1 MTKQKDKKITIYTLS
16 NGIRVVHRR
25 TLSQIAYTGVMVGA
39 GTRDEQDKEEGM
51 AHFIEHAVFKG
62 TQKRS
67 ARQLIDRIENVGGEL
82 NAYTTKEETAY
93 YAATLP
99 AYVGRTMELL
109 SDMVFHPAFPREE
122 LDKERQV
129 IYDEIESYNDS
140 PSELIYDD
148 FESLLFEGNALA
160 HPVLGTRKTLR
171 YFTADKARRF
181 MAETYRSERMVVFV
195 QGDLPAEKVL
205 RYAERYFSPE
215 VLRGM
220 QESTEGVAKLY
231 RQFRTPYTIT
241 RVRETP
247 VEYTPRTAEYHRH
260 THQVHVMLGG
270 RAYPIG
276 HERQLALYLLNNI
289 LGGGAINSR
298 LNLALRER
306 LGLVYTVESQY
317 TPLSD
322 TGYWSVYFATEP
334 EHREWCLRLVREELQ
349 RLSETELTP
358 SGLHRALNQIKGQM
372 AVSADNSE
380 NAALAMAKQV
390 LHLGT
395 TMTWEDSLAVM
406 QTFSPAMLKET
417 AAEIFAPDGVSVLQ
431 YL

>member
-1 MTKQKDKKITIYTLS
+1 MKENDKKITIYTLS
-16 NGIRVVHRR
+16 NGIRVVHKR

-39 GTRDEQDKEEGM
+39 GTRDEQDHEEGM

-62 TQKRS
+62 TQKRT
-67 ARQLIDRIENVGGEL
+67 ARQLIDRIENVGGEI

-109 SDMVFHPAFPREE
+109 SDMLFHPAFPKAE

-148 FESLLFEGNALA
+148 FESLLFDGCPLA

-181 MAETYRSERMVVFV
+181 MTETYTPDRMVVFV
-195 QGDLPAEKVL
+195 LADLPEEKVL
-205 RYAERYFSPE
+205 RYAERYFSVSPYITAGTSARAR
-215 VLRGM
+215 V
-220 QESTEGVAKLY
+220 KP
-231 RQFRTPYTIT
+231 TPYLPG
-241 RVRETP
+241 RADYR
-247 VEYTPRTAEYHRH
+247 RH
-260 THQVHVMLGG
+260 THQAHVMLGA

-276 HERQLALYLLNNI
+276 HPRRYALHLLNNI
-289 LGGGAINSR
+289 LGGGAMNSR

-334 EHREWCLRLVREELQ
+334 EHREWCLQLVSDELR
-349 RLSETELTP
+349 RLSQTELSPTA
-358 SGLHRALNQIKGQM
+358 LHRARCQIRGQM

-390 LHLGT
+390 LHTGQVT
-395 TMTWEDSLAVM
+395 TWEESLAVM
-406 QTFSPAMLKET
+406 ETFQPDELRAT
-417 AAEIFAPDGVSVLQ
+417 AEEVFANESMSVLQ

>member
-1 MTKQKDKKITIYTLS
+1 MMKEKDKKITIYTLS

-39 GTRDEQDKEEGM
+39 GTRDERDREDGM
-51 AHFIEHAVFKG
+51 AHFIEHTVFKG
-62 TQKRS
+62 TRKRT
-67 ARQLIDRIENVGGEL
+67 ARQLIDRIENVGGEI

-109 SDMVFHPAFPREE
+109 SDMLFHPAFPQAE

-148 FESLLFEGNALA
+148 FESLLFDGCALA

-181 MAETYRSERMVVFV
+181 MAETYTPDRMVVFV
-195 QGDLPAEKVL
+195 LADLPEEKVR
-205 RYAERYFSPE
+205 RYAERYFSDSPYILTGTSARTRE
-215 VLRGM
+215 K
-220 QESTEGVAKLY
+220 A
-231 RQFRTPYTIT
+231 TPYLPA
-241 RVRETP
+241 R
-247 VEYTPRTAEYHRH
+247 ADFHRH
-260 THQVHVMLGG
+260 THQTHVMLGG

-276 HERQLALYLLNNI
+276 HARQYALYLLNNI
-289 LGGGAINSR
+289 LGGGAMNSR

-334 EHREWCLRLVREELQ
+334 EHREWCLRLVNDELR

-358 SGLHRALNQIKGQM
+358 SALHRALNQIRGQM

-390 LHLGT
+390 LHTGRAT
-395 TMTWEDSLAVM
+395 TWEESLAVM
-406 QTFSPAMLKET
+406 ETFRPTELRAT
-417 AAEIFAPDGVSVLQ
+417 AEEIFAPESVSVLQ

>member
-1 MTKQKDKKITIYTLS
+1 MTKLKDEKTHIYTLY
-16 NGIRVVHRR
+16 NGIRVVYRH

-39 GTRDEQDKEEGM
+39 GTRDEEQHESGM

-62 TQKRS
+62 THKRT

-109 SDMVFHPAFPREE
+109 SDMLFQPSFPQAE

-148 FESLLFEGNALA
+148 FESLLFDGCPLA

-181 MAETYRSERMVVFV
+181 MAETYTPDRMVVFV
-195 QGDLPAEKVL
+195 LANLPEEKVI
-205 RYAERYFSPE
+205 RYAERYFSSSPYINTGTSARTRE
-215 VLRGM
+215 K
-220 QESTEGVAKLY
+220 T
-231 RQFRTPYTIT
+231 TPYL
-241 RVRETP
+241 P
-247 VEYTPRTAEYHRH
+247 AQADFHRH
-260 THQVHVMLGG
+260 THQTHVMLGG

-276 HERQLALYLLNNI
+276 HPRQYALYLLNNI
-289 LGGGAINSR
+289 LGGGAMNSR

-334 EHREWCLRLVREELQ
+334 EHREWCLRLVNEELK
-349 RLSETELTP
+349 RLRETELTP
-358 SGLHRALNQIKGQM
+358 SALRRALNQIKGQM

-390 LHLGT
+390 LHTGRT
-395 TMTWEDSLAVM
+395 TTWEESLTVM
-406 QTFSPAMLKET
+406 QAFTPAQLRDT
-417 AAEIFAPDGVSVLQ
+417 AQEIFAPEAVSLLQ